1 MFKFKVT
8 HNMYRFGV
16 SKAFRIMYRKVPFEV
31 HYVHFYEVPLKMK
44 KLNQELLETYYYLQI
59 K

>member
-31 HYVHFYEVPLKMK
+31 HYVHFHKVLLKMK
-44 KLNQELLETYYYLQI
+44 KLIQEILDAYY
-59 K
+59 